1 MIPGWTLPE
10 SPFHAGERAIHDHLG
25 IRAALETR
33 VRRAG
38 IRNYLLEQ
46 HRSFFKELPFIPMGS
61 LDKSGQSW
69 VTLRVG
75 QPGFITSPDPHT
87 LRIAAAALPY
97 DPPGLIEI
105 GDFVRSEEHTSE
117 LQSLMRISYAVF
129 CLKTKK

>member
-46 HRSFFKELPFIPMGS
+46 HRSFFKELPFILMGS

-87 LRIAAAALPY
+87 LRIAAAA
-97 DPPGLIEI
+97 
-105 GDFVRSEEHTSE
+105 RSEEHTSE
-117 LQSLMRISYAVF
+117 LQSLMRTSYAVF
-129 CLKTKK
+129 CLQKKNNKTHN